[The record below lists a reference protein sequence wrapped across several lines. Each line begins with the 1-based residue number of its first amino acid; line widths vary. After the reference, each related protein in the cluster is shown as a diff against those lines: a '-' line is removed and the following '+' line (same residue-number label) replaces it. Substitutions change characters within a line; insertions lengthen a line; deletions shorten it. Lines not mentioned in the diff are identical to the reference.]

1 MGQASLRIA
10 GADDISESGV
20 KRQGSEAYLVK
31 REAQGEMGRIHEAS
45 DSGAKY
51 ASRPQH
57 DSVFGTGGARMK
69 ITNFRD
75 LDVWTLGKEIV
86 LDIYRATDL
95 FPKGEVYGLTA
106 QMRRAAVSIPSNVA
120 EGFNRFHNKEYRQF
134 LYIALGSCAEL
145 ETQVEIAKDLGY
157 LERKDRDGLIDQV
170 DHETRMLRN
179 LIKKL

>member
-1 MGQASLRIA
+1 
-10 GADDISESGV
+10 
-20 KRQGSEAYLVK
+20 
-31 REAQGEMGRIHEAS
+31 
-45 DSGAKY
+45 
-51 ASRPQH
+51 
-57 DSVFGTGGARMK
+57 MK

-75 LDVWTLGKEIV
+75 LDVWKLGKDIV
-86 LDIYRATDL
+86 LDIYRATEP

-106 QMRRAAVSIPSNVA
+106 QMRKAAVSIPSNVA

-145 ETQVEIAKDLGY
+145 ETQVEIARDLGY
-157 LERKDRDGLIDQV
+157 LERTDRDGLVEKI